1 MDVSDLEDI
10 SRYNHSMR
18 RGFAEHIV
26 YKFGATFPCI
36 LDSSDFINPFAQQI
50 ARLFNAQLQRTDC
63 TCIFIKA
70 DGLTTLCLSGSLKLK
85 FKIAISEVQT
95 SHCVLSEP
103 DIQIVVIADIKDL
116 ENHFKTLLNP
126 ILE

>member
-1 MDVSDLEDI
+1 MVENTNRKGILGRI
-10 SRYNHSMR
+10 R
-18 RGFAEHIV
+18 RREFAEHIV
-26 YKFGATFPCI
+26 YKFGATSPCI

-50 ARLFNAQLQRTDC
+50 ARLFNGQI

-85 FKIAISEVQT
+85 IKIPISEVQM
-95 SHCVLSEP
+95 SDCVLSEP
-103 DIQIVVIADIKDL
+103 DIKIVVIAGIKDL